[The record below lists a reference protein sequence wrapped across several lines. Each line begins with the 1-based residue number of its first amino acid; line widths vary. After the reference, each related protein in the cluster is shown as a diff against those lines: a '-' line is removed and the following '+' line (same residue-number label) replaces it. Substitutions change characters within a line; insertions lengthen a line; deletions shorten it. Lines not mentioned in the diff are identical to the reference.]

1 MRLYNTLTRSEE
13 DFVPAD
19 GHTVRMYT
27 CGLTVY
33 ARGHIGNFRTF
44 VSLDV
49 LRRVLKYQ
57 EGWAVRQVT
66 NFTDVDDKTII
77 ASHEAKMS
85 LADYTARYVAAF
97 FEDAG
102 AMGLERAE
110 EYPRATEEPNLR
122 AMVEMVQALQAH
134 GHTYTSEGSIYFR
147 IASLPTYG
155 RLSRLDAEGIQAGA
169 RVDSDSYGKQ
179 DARDFVLWKAPK
191 PGEPSWDYGC
201 GPGRPGWHIE
211 CSAMALRLLG
221 EPPIDIHGGGIDLT
235 FPHHE
240 NEIAQAEGAT
250 GRPFVRFWVHVEFLN
265 IDNEKMSKSLGN
277 VFTVRDI
284 LERGHRASA
293 LRYLLLSVHYRKQ
306 LTFNWDV
313 LDQAEA
319 ALRRLSDF
327 VTRLDRVTAPGPASD
342 AVTTR
347 VAQARS
353 EVRTLLAN
361 DLNVPG
367 ALGVMFD
374 LLREMNAAIDGG
386 RLTRDGATAVRQAFD
401 DWDRIL
407 GVLALRSQEDEQP
420 PVPVDE
426 IERLIAERR
435 DARTAR
441 QFARADEIRRDLD
454 ARGIVLEDS
463 ATGTRWKRK

>member
-1 MRLYNTLTRSEE
+1 
-13 DFVPAD
+13 
-19 GHTVRMYT
+19 
-27 CGLTVY
+27 
-33 ARGHIGNFRTF
+33 
-44 VSLDV
+44 
-49 LRRVLKYQ
+49 
-57 EGWAVRQVT
+57 
-66 NFTDVDDKTII
+66 
-77 ASHEAKMS
+77 
-85 LADYTARYVAAF
+85 
-97 FEDAG
+97 
-102 AMGLERAE
+102 
-110 EYPRATEEPNLR
+110 
-122 AMVEMVQALQAH
+122 
-134 GHTYTSEGSIYFR
+134 
-147 IASLPTYG
+147 
-155 RLSRLDAEGIQAGA
+155 
-169 RVDSDSYGKQ
+169 
-179 DARDFVLWKAPK
+179 
-191 PGEPSWDYGC
+191 
-201 GPGRPGWHIE
+201 
-211 CSAMALRLLG
+211 
-221 EPPIDIHGGGIDLT
+221 
-235 FPHHE
+235 
-240 NEIAQAEGAT
+240 
-250 GRPFVRFWVHVEFLN
+250 
-265 IDNEKMSKSLGN
+265 MSKSLGN

-420 PVPVDE
+420 PVPVDQ